1 MKSKS
6 FAPSVLL
13 FLIFTSCSV
22 SKQHDAEISKLQW
35 ISGNYVDTTK
45 NFFEHWTLSG
55 DSQFNGKGYTLKA
68 SDTSFMED
76 LSIKKVVGQ
85 WCYIVKTG
93 EVETIF
99 RLNGETGDSL
109 VFENEENEFPKRIIY
124 TRKENNKI
132 LASIDNPVDPKSRID
147 FNLIPQK

>member
-13 FLIFTSCSV
+13 ILIFISCSV
-22 SKQHDAEISKLQW
+22 SKQNDTDISKLHW
-35 ISGNYVDTTK
+35 ISGNYIDTTK
-45 NFFEHWTLSG
+45 NFFEYWTLSG
-55 DSQFNGKGYTLKA
+55 DSQFNGKGYTVKA
-68 SDTSFMED
+68 SDTLFMED
-76 LSIKKVVGQ
+76 LSIKKIEGK
-85 WCYIVKTG
+85 WCYIVKTS

-109 VFENEENEFPKRIIY
+109 VFENEENDFPKRIIY
-124 TRKENNKI
+124 TRKENKKI
-132 LASIDNPVDPKSRID
+132 LASIDNPDDPKSRID